1 MYDTYLL
8 IVVVVVG
15 LSTFWLNSL
24 CQGDEHPAYDPSGV
38 WPTFTFTFCLG
49 LWVSEVECCLM
60 LAGRWLLPR
69 EAWCQREQAWFGWC
83 WTTASG
89 RGHESSA
96 LNQPLWHSWTR
107 TYWPAA
113 ETTDKDTTWLC
124 VCFAAHFFCIFSSF
138 FVYLIFGT
146 CCRGRGRISPVHFL
160 ARWCKWRHEP
170 DFSFVRFSFTY
181 VTKQLSGLIWFFFRE
196 LTCQTVI
203 AATIWNVASWHEV
216 TVQLNRSCDQ
226 WFVDIADLLQV
237 TVYR

>member
-38 WPTFTFTFCLG
+38 WPTFTFCLG

-69 EAWCQREQAWFGWC
+69 EAWCQWEQAWFGWC

>member
-38 WPTFTFTFCLG
+38 WPTFTFCLG